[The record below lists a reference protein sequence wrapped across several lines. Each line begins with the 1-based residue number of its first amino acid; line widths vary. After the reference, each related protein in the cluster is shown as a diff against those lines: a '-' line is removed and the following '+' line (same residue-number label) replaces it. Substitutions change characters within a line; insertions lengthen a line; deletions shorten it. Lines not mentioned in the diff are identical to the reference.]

1 MKLKVYNFESDHYSY
16 LRPCGNDAW
25 VAFDDWNKLL
35 EDHPL
40 YKNCSSP
47 VFVKI
52 EPCDPMDCSEFV
64 IYKRLHR
71 SETNEWKGYI
81 RFPEKLKSQGD
92 LTTSLQSVVQI
103 SIVEEHAI
111 PIADYIK
118 VKVEEEDVDRWN
130 KSDIEEAMN
139 KLKEQSLYCM
149 DQRTFVNRDV
159 FDFAVGEFIEVEPKP
174 ESTYSPF
181 WITPKT
187 EIRFEGM
194 PISDEYKIDFDMIG
208 GQKEV
213 VDELRRIIQ
222 LPMNFPD
229 YFSKFNTNPP
239 KGILLYGPPGNGK
252 TMIAK
257 AVAQSLGASFIEI
270 DLTDALQK
278 YKGVGEY
285 NLGKKFEEAERKKNA
300 VIFIDEIDSIAS
312 VRSFD
317 SDNHEVTLVGKLL
330 SLMDGIKS
338 KHRVVVIGATNR
350 LYAIDP
356 ALRRPGRF
364 DKELEVPMPN
374 CEARLD
380 ILKKYVKLEKQDL
393 FDSSVNEEYL
403 KQLAQEINGY
413 SGADIAALY
422 TESAMSAIRKQL
434 QVDEKGKATMR
445 KSIDEIVITKDDFE
459 FAKEVVKTT
468 QKRKLETEEQM
479 RVFKET

>member
-1 MKLKVYNFESDHYSY
+1 MYKLKIFHFGEEFHKHPHCLY
-16 LRPCGNDAW
+16 PCGNEAW
-25 VAFDDWNKLL
+25 VAPIDWDIILQ
-35 EDHPL
+35 EYPA
-40 YKNCSSP
+40 YRNCRDM

-52 EPCDPMDCSEFV
+52 ENHNTKDYSDFV
-64 IYKRLHR
+64 IYKKLER
-71 SETNEWKGYI
+71 SESDKWKGYI
-81 RFPEKLKSQGD
+81 RVPEELRSRTDCTDSEKSEVEI
-92 LTTSLQSVVQI
+92 SVI
-103 SIVEEHAI
+103 EANKAIIVNRVKI
-111 PIADYIK
+111 
-118 VKVEEEDVDRWN
+118 KVEEDDVDKWN
-130 KSDIEEAMN
+130 KKDIEEAIHQI
-139 KLKEQSLYCM
+139 KEKSMYCAE
-149 DQRTFVNRDV
+149 QKIFVNRTKL
-159 FDFAVGEFIEVEPKP
+159 DFAIGEFVEIEPQP
-174 ESTYSPF
+174 ESKHAPF
-181 WITPKT
+181 IIDKNTQI
-187 EIRFEGM
+187 EFEGM
-194 PISDEYKIDFDMIG
+194 PLAENHTIDFDMIG
-208 GQKEV
+208 GQKDV
-213 VDELRRIIQ
+213 VEELRRIIQ

-229 YFSKFNTNPP
+229 YFAKFNTAPP

-285 NLGKKFEEAERKKNA
+285 NLGKKFEEAEYKKNA

-312 VRSFD
+312 VRTQD
-317 SDNHEVTLVGKLL
+317 SEGHEVTLVGKLL

-338 KHRVVVIGATNR
+338 THRVVVIGATNR

-393 FDSSVNEEYL
+393 FDSNVNEEYL
-403 KQLAQEINGY
+403 KQLAVEIDGY

-434 QVDEKGKATMR
+434 QVDEKGMATMM
-445 KSIDEIVITKDDFE
+445 KSIDEVVITKDDFE
-459 FAKEVVKTT
+459 IAKKAVKTT
-468 QKRKLETEEQM
+468 QQR
-479 RVFKET
+479 RVKIECQK

>member
-1 MKLKVYNFESDHYSY
+1 MYNLKIFHFGEEFHKHPHCLY
-16 LRPCGNDAW
+16 PCGNEAW
-25 VAFDDWNKLL
+25 VAPIDWDIILQ
-35 EDHPL
+35 EYPA
-40 YKNCSSP
+40 YRNCHDM

-52 EPCDPMDCSEFV
+52 ENHNTKDYSDFV
-64 IYKRLHR
+64 IYKKLER
-71 SETNEWKGYI
+71 SESDKWKGYI
-81 RFPEKLKSQGD
+81 RVPEELRSRTDCTDSKKSE
-92 LTTSLQSVVQI
+92 VQI
-103 SIVEEHAI
+103 SVVESDKVL
-111 PIADYIK
+111 IANRIKIK
-118 VKVEEEDVDRWN
+118 VKEEDVDKWN
-130 KSDIEEAMN
+130 KKDIEEAIHQI
-139 KLKEQSLYCM
+139 KEKSIYCAE
-149 DQRTFVNRDV
+149 QKIFVNRTK
-159 FDFAVGEFIEVEPKP
+159 FDFAIGEFIDIEPQP
-174 ESTYSPF
+174 ESKHTPF
-181 WITPKT
+181 IIDKNTQI
-187 EIRFEGM
+187 EFEGM
-194 PISDEYKIDFDMIG
+194 PLAEGHIIDFDMIG

-213 VDELRRIIQ
+213 VEELRRIIQ

-229 YFSKFNTNPP
+229 YFAKFNTAPP

-285 NLGKKFEEAERKKNA
+285 NLGKKFEEAEYKKNA

-312 VRSFD
+312 VRTQD
-317 SDNHEVTLVGKLL
+317 SEGHEVTLVGKLL

-338 KHRVVVIGATNR
+338 THRVVVIGATNR

-403 KQLAQEINGY
+403 KQLAQEIDGY

-422 TESAMSAIRKQL
+422 TEAAMSAIRKQL
-434 QVDEKGKATMR
+434 HVDEKGKANMQ
-445 KSIDEIVITKDDFE
+445 KSISEVVIAREDFE
-459 FAKEVVKTT
+459 IAKNVVKTT
-468 QKRKLETEEQM
+468 QQRRIDIERQN
-479 RVFKET
+479 